1 MDITIAARQTDA
13 PVYARLI
20 LVQIFWAGT
29 FVASEIA
36 LHDQPPALTAVV
48 RFLLTTAIY
57 LTMAVMLRDRS
68 AAPFRQRLAAI
79 SWGGW
84 LALAAMGLFG
94 VSLYTLLLHLGLAT
108 STAAY
113 AALLIPTT
121 QPIFTAILSR
131 LAFRKAV
138 GSALVVGLAVGLAGA
153 GLVIFGGLSLSDGA
167 LLSGNLVI
175 IAAAASFS
183 CYAVSAK
190 FAPAALSAT
199 ENTTLSFVF
208 GTLFLLPIPI
218 LMGENFALHGATMP
232 FWLSIAYLVVFAT
245 VLPYLW
251 WNDAVRRIGSAR
263 TGIFTFLMPPL
274 AVALAALLLDQRPEP
289 QQILG
294 GALALCGVALATFG
308 WPARTRR
315 S

>member
-1 MDITIAARQTDA
+1 MEITIAARPTNA
-13 PVYARLI
+13 AVYARLI
-20 LVQIFWAGT
+20 LVQVFWAGT

-48 RFLLTTAIY
+48 RFVLTTAIY
-57 LTMAVMLRDRS
+57 LTMAVMLRDRD
-68 AAPFRQRLAAI
+68 AAPLRRRLAEI
-79 SWGGW
+79 SASGW

-94 VSLYTLLLHLGLAT
+94 VSIYTLLLHLGLAN
-108 STAAY
+108 STAVY

-131 LAFRKAV
+131 LAFREAV
-138 GSALVVGLAVGLAGA
+138 GSALVVGLALGLGGA

-175 IAAAASFS
+175 VAAAASFS

-190 FAPAALSAT
+190 FAPAELNAT
-199 ENTTLSFVF
+199 ESTTVSFVF
-208 GTLFLLPIPI
+208 GTLFLLPMPI
-218 LMGENFALHGATMP
+218 LMGESFALQGAATP

-251 WNDAVRRIGSAR
+251 WNDAVKRIGSAR

-274 AVALAALLLDQRPEP
+274 AVALAAFLLDNRPEP

-308 WPARTRR
+308 WPRR
-315 S
+315 SRSS